1 MLAWNLRVEQ
11 GIISSLG
18 CQVVQKTLRGEK
30 CMSEYQPHQSP
41 ASSSTT
47 SAVDTA
53 QQRAPETTAKAQE
66 IGDRVQHEAQRLTQE
81 AKAQGQALFQDQ
93 KDAMAEQ
100 VNGLATALHR
110 TAEELQT
117 QNQSAMA
124 QYTQQAAEGIERFS
138 RTLKD
143 RDMSALVGQVESFAR
158 NQPGAFIGSA
168 ALLGFMAARFL
179 KSSAERH
186 HTPSAHSQASYDH
199 PGQPT
204 PPPSV
209 HGATSADVVTP
220 ESIAPRGD
228 HSPTRPA
235 TTPPMT
241 PPSSAHGATSA
252 DVVTP
257 ESISPRGDHSPTRP
271 TTTPPATSPSS
282 AHGAASSDVVTP
294 TSTSPKGDK

>member
-1 MLAWNLRVEQ
+1 
-11 GIISSLG
+11 
-18 CQVVQKTLRGEK
+18 
-30 CMSEYQPHQSP
+30 MSEHQPYQNPTLST
-41 ASSSTT
+41 TT
-47 SAVDTA
+47 SAVNTA

-66 IGDRVQHEAQRLTQE
+66 IGDRIQHEAQRLTQE
-81 AKAQGQALFQDQ
+81 AKAQGEALFQDQ
-93 KDAMAEQ
+93 KDAVAAQ

-110 TAEELQT
+110 TADELQT

-138 RTLKD
+138 QTLKD
-143 RDMSALVGQVESFAR
+143 RDMGALIGQVESFAR

-186 HTPSAHSQASYDH
+186 YTPSAHTQASYSH

-204 PPPSV
+204 PPRSAP
-209 HGATSADVVTP
+209 GATSADGVTP
-220 ESIAPRGD
+220 RPISPRGN
-228 HSPTRPA
+228 HVPTPQT

-241 PPSSAHGATSA
+241 PPSSAPGATSS

-257 ESISPRGDHSPTRP
+257 ESISPKGDH
-271 TTTPPATSPSS
+271 
-282 AHGAASSDVVTP
+282 
-294 TSTSPKGDK
+294 